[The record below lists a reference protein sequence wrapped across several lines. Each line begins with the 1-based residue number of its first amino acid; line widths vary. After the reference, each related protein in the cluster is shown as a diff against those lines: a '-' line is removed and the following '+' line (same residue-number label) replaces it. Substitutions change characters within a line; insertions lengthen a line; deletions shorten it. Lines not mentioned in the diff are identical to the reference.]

1 MYSLFITVKYTSLID
16 NNYQLIYNIITKNV
30 ERMRCL
36 NIELK
41 DIKMK
46 KLIGTDDEK
55 IKNMLDIKLDY
66 LKGRTTLK
74 EARELANSSF
84 DNVSGQEF
92 VLSEQLLTSFGIT
105 DEEITDKLDEMLEI
119 FADIRTFDRLDP
131 PEGHPINTYI
141 KEVKVIRSL
150 LMEMKEMLPKKF
162 IRNPW
167 EEVYEK
173 LGEIKVHFARK
184 QNQLYPILEKKDFD
198 KPTKVMWTLED
209 NIEAMINKGRV
220 FLKEGSEEEFLGM
233 QQNLIDMI
241 EEMMVKEEEILY
253 PTSMNLITDEEFIIM
268 RSGDDEI
275 GYCLIDTPPA
285 YKDSF
290 KRGQKGENEVNDSL
304 IKDLSQLLSKH
315 GIIQDLSSDSVLEV
329 SRGQLTLEQINLIF
343 KHLKIDLSFI
353 DENEIVRFYTDTKH
367 RIFPRSPGVIGRE
380 VQNCH
385 PKESLDKVMGVI
397 NEFREGVQDEAEFWI
412 DTGEKFIYINFT
424 AVRDDEGNFKGVLE
438 MMQDVTRIR
447 SLEGTQRLAAW
458 KKH

>member
-1 MYSLFITVKYTSLID
+1 
-16 NNYQLIYNIITKNV
+16 
-30 ERMRCL
+30 
-36 NIELK
+36 
-41 DIKMK
+41 MK
-46 KLIGTDDEK
+46 ELIGTDDEK
-55 IKNMLDIKLDY
+55 IRKILDIKLDY
-66 LKGRTTLK
+66 LSGKTTLE

-84 DNVSGQEF
+84 DKITGQEF

-141 KEVKVIRSL
+141 REVRAIRSL
-150 LMEMKEMLPKKF
+150 LSEMKEMLTKKF

-167 EEVYEK
+167 EEIYEK
-173 LGEIKVHFARK
+173 LEEIKVHFARK
-184 QNQLYPILEKKDFD
+184 QNQLYPVLEKKDFD

-209 NIEAMINKGRV
+209 NIEAMINKGKAS
-220 FLKEGSEEEFLGM
+220 LKDGEEVEFLEI
-233 QQNLIDMI
+233 QKKLIDMI

-253 PTSMNLITDEEFIIM
+253 PTSMNLITDQEFIIM

-275 GYCLIDTPPA
+275 GYCLIDTPPT
-285 YKDSF
+285 YKDALV
-290 KRGQKGENEVNDSL
+290 KNENKLKDDF
-304 IKDLSQLLSKH
+304 IKDLSQLLDRH
-315 GIIQDLSSDSVLEV
+315 GIIQDLSSESVLEV

-343 KHLKIDLSFI
+343 KHLKIDLSYI

-385 PKESLDKVMGVI
+385 PKESLDKVMEVI
-397 NEFREGVQDEAEFWI
+397 GEFREGRQDEAEFWI
-412 DTGEKFIYINFT
+412 DTGEKFIYISFT
-424 AVRDDEGNFKGVLE
+424 AVRDEEGNFKGVLE

-447 SLEGTQRLAAW
+447 GLEGSQMLASW

>member
-1 MYSLFITVKYTSLID
+1 M
-16 NNYQLIYNIITKNV
+16 
-30 ERMRCL
+30 

-46 KLIGTDDEK
+46 ELIGTDDEK
-55 IKNMLDIKLDY
+55 IRKILDIKLDY
-66 LKGRTTLK
+66 LSGKTTLE

-84 DNVSGQEF
+84 DKITGQEF

-141 KEVKVIRSL
+141 REVRAIRSL
-150 LMEMKEMLPKKF
+150 LSEMKEMLTKKF

-167 EEVYEK
+167 EEIYEK
-173 LGEIKVHFARK
+173 LEEIKVHFARK
-184 QNQLYPILEKKDFD
+184 QNQLYPVLEKKDFD

-209 NIEAMINKGRV
+209 NIEAMINKGKAS
-220 FLKEGSEEEFLGM
+220 LKDGEEVEFLEI
-233 QQNLIDMI
+233 QKKLIDMI

-253 PTSMNLITDEEFIIM
+253 PTSMNLITDQEFIIM

-275 GYCLIDTPPA
+275 GYCLIDTPPT
-285 YKDSF
+285 YKDALV
-290 KRGQKGENEVNDSL
+290 KNENKLKDDF
-304 IKDLSQLLSKH
+304 IKDLSQLLDRH
-315 GIIQDLSSDSVLEV
+315 GIIQDLSSESVLEV

-343 KHLKIDLSFI
+343 KHLKIDLSYI

-385 PKESLDKVMGVI
+385 PKESLDKVMEVI
-397 NEFREGVQDEAEFWI
+397 GEFREGRQDEAEFWI
-412 DTGEKFIYINFT
+412 DTGEKFIYISFT
-424 AVRDDEGNFKGVLE
+424 AVRDEEGNFKGVLE

-447 SLEGTQRLAAW
+447 GLEGSQMLASW

>member
-1 MYSLFITVKYTSLID
+1 
-16 NNYQLIYNIITKNV
+16 
-30 ERMRCL
+30 MRYL

-46 KLIGTDDEK
+46 ELIGTDDEK
-55 IKNMLDIKLDY
+55 IRKILDIKLDY
-66 LKGRTTLK
+66 LSGKTTLE

-84 DNVSGQEF
+84 DKITGQEF

-141 KEVKVIRSL
+141 REVRAIRSL
-150 LMEMKEMLPKKF
+150 LSEMKEMLTKKF

-167 EEVYEK
+167 EEIYEK
-173 LGEIKVHFARK
+173 LEEIKVHFARK
-184 QNQLYPILEKKDFD
+184 QNQLYPVLEKKDFD

-209 NIEAMINKGRV
+209 NIEAMINKGKAS
-220 FLKEGSEEEFLGM
+220 LKDGEEVEFLEI
-233 QQNLIDMI
+233 QKKLIDMI

-253 PTSMNLITDEEFIIM
+253 PTSMNLITDQEFIIM

-275 GYCLIDTPPA
+275 GYCLIDTPPT
-285 YKDSF
+285 YKDALV
-290 KRGQKGENEVNDSL
+290 KNENKLKDDF
-304 IKDLSQLLSKH
+304 IKDLSQLLDRH
-315 GIIQDLSSDSVLEV
+315 GIIQDLSSESVLEV

-343 KHLKIDLSFI
+343 KHLKIDLSYI

-385 PKESLDKVMGVI
+385 PKESLDKVMEVI
-397 NEFREGVQDEAEFWI
+397 GEFREGRQDEAEFWI
-412 DTGEKFIYINFT
+412 DTGEKFIYISFT
-424 AVRDDEGNFKGVLE
+424 AVRDEEGNFKGVLE

-447 SLEGTQRLAAW
+447 GLEGSQMLASW